1 MKITDGFLF
10 FFLKE
15 RRGLCSALIL
25 DKTEPPPE
33 KPLVIG
39 SKTRRGGVAN
49 EKRNNGRK
57 TKGRKDDRGNIA
69 VDEKKRQKRDGEW
82 QVRQKYRKNEDRR
95 QNSSEEFRVASSKD
109 DEENV
114 TIYSPQLATQ

>member
-39 SKTRRGGVAN
+39 SKTRREGVAN

-69 VDEKKRQKRDGEW
+69 VDETKCQKRDGKVRFDKNNRKTED
-82 QVRQKYRKNEDRR
+82 QRQK
-95 QNSSEEFRVASSKD
+95 SSEEFRFASAKND
-109 DEENV
+109 KENV
-114 TIYSPQLATQ
+114 NIFSAKIGT